1 MPLQQQI
8 QVQEQLQLR
17 PSIRFNLEKSK
28 AQLRLLTDFNLHQLL
43 LAVYAE
49 QDRRDKEW
57 GIPTGEIENEG
68 YLKRRRTY
76 ISTIRQGEN
85 SL

>member
-1 MPLQQQI
+1 MALQQQI
-8 QVQEQLQLR
+8 QA
-17 PSIRFNLEKSK
+17 PIRFNLEKSK

-57 GIPTGEIENEG
+57 GIPTGEIENLVEG

-76 ISTIRQGEN
+76 INCTSSTIRQGEN

>member
-1 MPLQQQI
+1 MALQQQI
-8 QVQEQLQLR
+8 QA
-17 PSIRFNLEKSK
+17 PIRFNLEKSK

-57 GIPTGEIENEG
+57 GFPIGKEDEFRKG
-68 YLKRRRTY
+68 YLERKART
-76 ISTIRQGEN
+76 I
-85 SL
+85 